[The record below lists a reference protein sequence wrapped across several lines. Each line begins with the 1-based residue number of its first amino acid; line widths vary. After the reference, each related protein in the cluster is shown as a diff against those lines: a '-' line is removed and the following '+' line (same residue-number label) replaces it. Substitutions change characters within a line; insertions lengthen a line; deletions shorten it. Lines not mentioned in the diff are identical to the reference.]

1 MEKFLFYEK
10 ATDEMV
16 CIPAHRLVDMV
27 VNSTSDTIVMNHRMY
42 DDSTDGSN
50 MEYQISLTANVD
62 KAKQAIETI
71 SNNISTGKDAFI
83 VVADDLNKQ
92 YIDDNITAIS
102 SALTNVH

>member
-10 ATDEMV
+10 ATDDMV
-16 CIPAHRLVDMV
+16 CIPAHRLVEMI
-27 VNSTSDTIVMNHRMY
+27 VNGDSDLITLHHRMY
-42 DDSTDGSN
+42 DDGTDGSD
-50 MEYQISLTANVD
+50 MQYLVRLNVNED

-83 VVADDLNKQ
+83 VIADDLNKQ

-102 SALTNVH
+102 SSLADVV

>member
-10 ATDEMV
+10 ATDDMV
-16 CIPAHRLVDMV
+16 CIPAHRLVEMI
-27 VNSTSDTIVMNHRMY
+27 VNGSSNLITMHHRMY
-42 DDSTDGSN
+42 DDRTEGSDMQYLVRLDVN
-50 MEYQISLTANVD
+50 ED
-62 KAKQAIETI
+62 KAKQVVETI

-102 SALTNVH
+102 SALTNVV

>member
-10 ATDEMV
+10 ATDDMV
-16 CIPAHRLVDMV
+16 CIPAHRLVEMI
-27 VNSTSDTIVMNHRMY
+27 VNGSSNLITMHHRMY
-42 DDSTDGSN
+42 DDSTEGSDMQYLVRLDVN
-50 MEYQISLTANVD
+50 ED
-62 KAKQAIETI
+62 KAKQVVETI

-102 SALTNVH
+102 SALTNVV